1 MRNGSVVYFCARTS
15 LPHDDIETFAKP
27 VPIVLGIRNLT
38 IQPASG
44 YLDNQRFGEFV
55 EQTNKGIAQPYD
67 RWFGYFHEGD
77 RFYLYKEPDGY
88 ADDQEPEDGWGY
100 DADAQIVAVKPQNEA
115 IALTIRNIVR

>member
-67 RWFGYFHEGD
+67 RWFGYF
-77 RFYLYKEPDGY
+77 
-88 ADDQEPEDGWGY
+88 
-100 DADAQIVAVKPQNEA
+100 QIGRAHV
-115 IALTIRNIVR
+115 